1 MELLSRA
8 LRLGRNLG
16 ICGLDLIFRSQPL
29 YPLLMGEEIL
39 SLWPASSG
47 RERKEQPVLTNGD
60 VRVIFN
66 KNLSGLKG
74 QALGRAP

>member
-1 MELLSRA
+1 MSRA

-47 RERKEQPVLTNGD
+47 TAKENSL
-60 VRVIFN
+60 FL
-66 KNLSGLKG
+66 LSWSGF
-74 QALGRAP
+74 